1 MVRAAKLSAMSAPDD
16 TLPADSWPPDLV
28 VLIPVY
34 NHGSTVGA
42 VVAAARRAG
51 AAVLVVDDGSSD
63 DSAAAASAAGAELLT
78 LASNQGK
85 GAALAYGLAAAHARG
100 FTRALAC
107 DADGQHPPEAVLELM
122 RVGHAEPQ
130 ALWLGVRRMAGAPRA
145 SRVGRWWCNVGT
157 WFACGL
163 WPRDN
168 QTGLRIYPLPVMNAL
183 PIRARRYA
191 YEVESTIRAVWAG
204 VPLRTCEVPVLYP
217 VDRISHFQ
225 GWRDSL
231 RGVATCLRLMVT
243 LPWARRSRQATPS

>member
-1 MVRAAKLSAMSAPDD
+1 MTAMSASDD
-16 TLPADSWPPDLV
+16 HWPKDLV

-42 VVAAARRAG
+42 VVAAARAAG
-51 AAVLVVDDGSSD
+51 AVVLVVDDGSTD
-63 DSAAAASAAGAELLT
+63 LSAAAARAAGAEVLS
-78 LASNQGK
+78 LAVNRGK
-85 GAALAYGLAAAHARG
+85 GAALAHGLAEASSRG

-107 DADGQHPPEAVLELM
+107 DADGQHPPEAVIALM
-122 RVGHAEPQ
+122 RAARAEPT
-130 ALWLGVRRMAGAPRA
+130 ALWLGVRRMGGAPRA
-145 SRVGRWWCNVGT
+145 SRIGRWWCNVGT
-157 WFACGL
+157 WLACGV

-168 QTGLRIYPLPVMNAL
+168 QTGLRIYPLPAMSVL

-204 VPLRTCEVPVLYP
+204 VPLRTCEVAVLYP

-231 RGVATCLRLMVT
+231 RGVATCLRLMV
-243 LPWARRSRQATPS
+243 ARPFARGLRS